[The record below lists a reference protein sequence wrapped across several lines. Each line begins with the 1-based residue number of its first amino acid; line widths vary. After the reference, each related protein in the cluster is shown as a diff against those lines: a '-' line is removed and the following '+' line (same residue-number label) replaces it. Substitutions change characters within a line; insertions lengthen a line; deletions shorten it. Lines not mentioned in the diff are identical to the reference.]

1 MTLDTN
7 DNNKLS
13 NTKMQKVILKKT
25 NKQRNKNKKTITKE
39 QQQ

>member
-7 DNNKLS
+7 NNNKLS

-25 NKQRNKNKKTITKE
+25 NKQRNKNKK
-39 QQQ
+39 Q